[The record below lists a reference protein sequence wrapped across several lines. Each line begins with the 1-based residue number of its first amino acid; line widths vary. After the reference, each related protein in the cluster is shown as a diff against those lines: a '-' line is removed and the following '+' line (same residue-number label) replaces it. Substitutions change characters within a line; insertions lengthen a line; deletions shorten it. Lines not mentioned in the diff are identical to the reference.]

1 MNVPNPYP
9 NPNPN
14 PDPKQLKEYQALT
27 ILKNAKIESNNCLIC
42 DLF

>member
-1 MNVPNPYP
+1 MNV
-9 NPNPN
+9 PNPN

-27 ILKNAKIESNNCLIC
+27 ILKNAKIESNNCPIC